1 VSKRVETKVDVS
13 NLGVS
18 DYYIDERSKRLEK
31 LLRSDTRFREYRVR
45 RQHWKR
51 NREDDPFVIQN
62 DEEFD
67 LIILETVEVNT
78 LSDSEFLSYIDV
90 EMKRLECSENTTL
103 FLLATIALMPF
114 AIIFSAMII
123 IDFSYLNI
131 VRIMILSFAIILL
144 TIFSTTM
151 YLSKR
156 RVMMSGQREV
166 DLKAARDDVMFLS
179 ALRKLADIPAN
190 DELKTE
196 NYRKRLQDID
206 GAHRKL

>member
-1 VSKRVETKVDVS
+1 MSKRMETKVDVS

-18 DYYIDERSKRLEK
+18 DYYIDERSKKLEK

-51 NREDDPFVIQN
+51 NREDDLFVIQD

-67 LIILETVEVNT
+67 LITLETLEVNT
-78 LSDSEFLSYIDV
+78 LSDSELLSYINV

-103 FLLATIALMPF
+103 FLLATMTLMPV
-114 AIIFSAMII
+114 AIILSAVTI
-123 IDFSYLNI
+123 IDFSNRNI
-131 VRIMILSFAIILL
+131 VGKMIMDFVIILL
-144 TIFSTTM
+144 TIFSAAM

-156 RVMMSGQREV
+156 RVMMTSQRKV
-166 DLKAARDDVMFLS
+166 DLIAAREDVMFLS

-190 DELKTE
+190 DELETE

-206 GAHRKL
+206 GAYRKL

>member
-1 VSKRVETKVDVS
+1 MSKRMETKVDVS

>member
-1 VSKRVETKVDVS
+1 MSKRVETKVDVS

>member
-1 VSKRVETKVDVS
+1 MSKRVETKVDVS

-51 NREDDPFVIQN
+51 NREDDLFVIQD

-67 LIILETVEVNT
+67 LITLETLEVNT
-78 LSDSEFLSYIDV
+78 LSDSELLSYINV

-103 FLLATIALMPF
+103 FLLATMTLMPV
-114 AIIFSAMII
+114 AIILSAVTI
-123 IDFSYLNI
+123 IDFSNRNI
-131 VRIMILSFAIILL
+131 VGKMIMDFVIILL
-144 TIFSTTM
+144 TIFSAAM

-156 RVMMSGQREV
+156 RVMMTSQRKV
-166 DLKAARDDVMFLS
+166 DLIAAREDVMFLS

-190 DELKTE
+190 DELETE

-206 GAHRKL
+206 GAYRKL

>member
-1 VSKRVETKVDVS
+1 MSKRVETKVDVS

-103 FLLATIALMPF
+103 FLLATTYRA
-114 AIIFSAMII
+114 AFS
-123 IDFSYLNI
+123 
-131 VRIMILSFAIILL
+131 R
-144 TIFSTTM
+144 
-151 YLSKR
+151 
-156 RVMMSGQREV
+156 
-166 DLKAARDDVMFLS
+166 S
-179 ALRKLADIPAN
+179 ALRS
-190 DELKTE
+190 T
-196 NYRKRLQDID
+196 
-206 GAHRKL
+206 